1 MTPTDTQPLLKWN
14 DQASKHALELL
25 RSRPVG
31 VIGEG
36 MTFSDEKLVEKMDIH
51 GVFFPWVMSYRIWWA
66 ITAVGAIATVFFAPF
81 QMAFQNES
89 GDVDFFADAIE
100 TTLTTIFV
108 VDIIVTFNLVLYKN
122 ERIVLERK
130 EIVTSYLQ
138 KMFWIDLIGVFPF
151 EPVALW
157 ATGHLGDDS
166 STALMYSMLRILGFA
181 RLHRMK
187 KLSDVLQ
194 YDARVSLLWFTMLR
208 NFGAVLA
215 CTHIEAC
222 FMYYLARL
230 HDFGE
235 DTWLGPKVADMT
247 GFDRYVASLYFS
259 ITTFAT
265 VGYGDWSM
273 SNSRERLMGSMFMLF
288 NVVVAAWV
296 IGSITL
302 LIVKGDEKTGEYRD
316 TLQTLQQYGEMNDFD
331 ETFLKKLMSQLRLE
345 FNNREISDE
354 QVLKN
359 FPSAVRR
366 RILRKLYFKALV
378 QTDLM
383 KGVRHQFVDAF
394 LASCKVEIFSPGEEI
409 VERGSVMS
417 DLFFLVGGVAE
428 ITTPHHIQH
437 SSSRGQFQ
445 RYDSFTEETFDPDEH
460 LNSQKLLAG
469 CFVGD
474 IGFFTETPQT
484 YSVLCLTVC
493 KTLTISQEAYRMLSQ
508 DHPGSVEKILKNL
521 LTKVQS
527 IQVALPRSLSHL
539 RAGSVFEDIQEHET
553 KTFVLSDHTERG
565 TSSITDDDE
574 DIEKGSQDMHGIVE
588 AFASQK
594 QALTA
599 VADLVKMHME
609 KQLDDQTT
617 RLLFAASRGDTGT
630 ISLMCQQGFSPD
642 NADYDNR
649 TALMV
654 AAMRGN
660 VAVAQLLLRYKVS
673 RNESR
678 GLSVPFDLVFIHVH
692 VSIHLFASRRTQT
705 W

>member
-1 MTPTDTQPLLKWN
+1 MTRTETQPLLKWN

-51 GVFFPWVMSYRIWWA
+51 GVFFPWVLSYKIWWA

-81 QMAFQNES
+81 QMAFKNES
-89 GDVDFFADAIE
+89 GDVDFFTDAIE

-108 VDIIVTFNLVLYKN
+108 LDIVVNFNLVLYKN

-138 KMFWIDLIGVFPF
+138 KMFWVDLIGVFPF
-151 EPVALW
+151 ETVALW
-157 ATGHLGDDS
+157 ATGHLGEDN

-273 SNSRERLMGSMFMLF
+273 SNSRERLMGSLFMLF

-316 TLQTLQQYGEMNDFD
+316 TLQTLQQYGEMNNFD
-331 ETFLKKLMSQLRLE
+331 ESFLKKLMSQLRLE

-366 RILRKLYFKALV
+366 RILRKLYFQALV

-409 VERGSVMS
+409 VERGSIMS

-428 ITTPHHIQH
+428 ITTPHHLQQN
-437 SSSRGQFQ
+437 SNRGPSFQ

-460 LNSQKLLAG
+460 INSQKLLAG

-493 KTLTISQEAYRMLSQ
+493 KTLTISQEAYRVLSQ

-527 IQVALPRSLSHL
+527 MQVALPRSLSHI
-539 RAGSVFEDIQEHET
+539 RAGSVFEDIPEHKTSNFSSSDDTARET
-553 KTFVLSDHTERG
+553 SFCDY
-565 TSSITDDDE
+565 DDDE
-574 DIEKGSQDMHGIVE
+574 ADDDDIEKGSQDVHSAIE
-588 AFASQK
+588 ARASQK
-594 QALTA
+594 ETLTA

-649 TALMV
+649 TALMI

-660 VAVAQLLLRYKVS
+660 VAVAQLLLRYKV
-673 RNESR
+673 RENE
-678 GLSVPFDLVFIHVH
+678 
-692 VSIHLFASRRTQT
+692 
-705 W
+705 

>member
-1 MTPTDTQPLLKWN
+1 MQYGTMSPTDTEPLLKWN
-14 DQASKHALELL
+14 EHASKHALELL

-36 MTFSDEKLVEKMDIH
+36 TTFSDEKLFEKADIR
-51 GVFFPWVMSYRIWWA
+51 GVFFPWTLSYRIWWA
-66 ITAVGAIATVFFAPF
+66 ITALGAIATVFFAPF
-81 QMAFQNES
+81 QIAFQKES
-89 GDVDFFADAIE
+89 GYFNFFSDAIE
-100 TTLTTIFV
+100 VTLTSIFV
-108 VDIIVTFNLVLYKN
+108 FDILVNFNLVFYKN
-122 ERIVLERK
+122 ERIIFERK
-130 EIVTSYLQ
+130 EIVTTYLQ
-138 KMFWIDLIGVFPF
+138 RMFWIDLIGVFPF
-151 EPVALW
+151 ETVALW
-157 ATGHLGDDS
+157 ASGHLGEDD
-166 STALMYSMLRILGFA
+166 STALEFSMLRILGFV

-194 YDARVSLLWFTMLR
+194 YDARVSLLWFTLLR

-222 FMYYLARL
+222 SMYYLARL

-273 SNSRERLMGSMFMLF
+273 SNSRERLMGSVFMLF

-331 ETFLKKLMSQLRLE
+331 EHFLKKLKSQLRLE

-366 RILRKLYFKALV
+366 RILRKLYLKPLV

-383 KGVRHQFVDAF
+383 NGVRSQFVDAF

-409 VERGSVMS
+409 VERGSIMS

-428 ITTPHHIQH
+428 ITTPHHTQRRTTT
-437 SSSRGQFQ
+437 SRAGAPIQ
-445 RYDSFTEETFDPDEH
+445 RYDSFTDETFDADEH
-460 LNSQKLLAG
+460 LRTQKLLAG
-469 CFVGD
+469 CFIGD
-474 IGFFTETPQT
+474 IGFFTESPQT

-493 KTLTISQEAYRMLSQ
+493 KTLTISQAAYKMLAQ

-521 LTKVQS
+521 LAKVQS
-527 IQVALPRSLSHL
+527 VQVALPRSLPHL
-539 RAGSVFEDIQEHET
+539 RAGSVFEDIHED
-553 KTFVLSDHTERG
+553 KILDFLVS
-565 TSSITDDDE
+565 E
-574 DIEKGSQDMHGIVE
+574 DIESGSFISEFE
-588 AFASQK
+588 AMKNGNPDPRKLSAYAVSQE
-594 QALTA
+594 QELTA

-617 RLLFAASRGDTGT
+617 RLLFAASRGDTST
-630 ISLMCQQGFSPD
+630 ISLMCEQGFSPD

-654 AAMRGN
+654 AAMKGN
-660 VAVAQLLLRYKVS
+660 TDVVKLLLRYKVRRYEQRRPVNS
-673 RNESR
+673 THL
-678 GLSVPFDLVFIHVH
+678 LSLTLCG
-692 VSIHLFASRRTQT
+692 STCR
-705 W
+705 

>member
-1 MTPTDTQPLLKWN
+1 MTQPETLPLLKCN
-14 DQASKHALELL
+14 DQTSKHALELL

-36 MTFSDEKLVEKMDIH
+36 TTFSDEKLVEKADIH
-51 GVFFPWVMSYRIWWA
+51 GVFFPWVLSYKIWWA
-66 ITAVGAIATVFFAPF
+66 ITAIGAIATVFFAPF
-81 QMAFQNES
+81 QIAFQKES
-89 GDVDFFADAIE
+89 GYFNFFSAAIDL
-100 TTLTTIFV
+100 TLTSIFV
-108 VDIIVTFNLVLYKN
+108 VDIFVNFNLVLYKN

-130 EIVTSYLQ
+130 EIITTYLQ
-138 KMFWIDLIGVFPF
+138 QMFWVDLIGVFPF
-151 EPVALW
+151 ETVALW
-157 ATGHLGDDS
+157 ATGRLGEDDS
-166 STALMYSMLRILGFA
+166 EALMFSMVRLLGFV

-194 YDARVSLLWFTMLR
+194 YDARVSLLWFTLLR

-273 SNSRERLMGSMFMLF
+273 SNSRERLLGSLFMLF

-316 TLQTLQQYGEMNDFD
+316 TLQTLQQYGEMNNFD
-331 ETFLKKLMSQLRLE
+331 DHFLRKLTSQLRLE

-366 RILRKLYFKALV
+366 RILRKLYFKPLV

-383 KGVRHQFVDAF
+383 KGVRPQFVDAF
-394 LASCKVEIFSPGEEI
+394 LASCKVEIFSPGEEM
-409 VERGSVMS
+409 VDRGSIMS

-428 ITTPHHIQH
+428 ITTPHHVQQ
-437 SSSRGQFQ
+437 SNRGPFQ
-445 RYDSFTEETFDPDEH
+445 RYDSFTEESFDADEH

-469 CFVGD
+469 CFIGD
-474 IGFFTETPQT
+474 IGFFTESPQT
-484 YSVLCLTVC
+484 DSVMCLTVC
-493 KTLTISQEAYRMLSQ
+493 KTLTISQATYKMLAQ

-521 LTKVQS
+521 LNKVQS
-527 IQVALPRSLSHL
+527 MQVALPRSLSHL
-539 RAGSVFEDIQEHET
+539 RAGSVFQDIHED
-553 KTFVLSDHTERG
+553 KALDFAGSN
-565 TSSITDDDE
+565 
-574 DIEKGSQDMHGIVE
+574 DIESGISHVADE
-588 AFASQK
+588 NTEGDDRNIHEKIADHVTHK

-630 ISLMCQQGFSPD
+630 ISLMCEQGFSPD

-654 AAMRGN
+654 AAMKGN
-660 VAVAQLLLRYKVS
+660 SAVVQLLLRYKVRS
-673 RNESR
+673 TDETEER
-678 GLSVPFDLVFIHVH
+678 
-692 VSIHLFASRRTQT
+692 LFQFSSLTKYGRMSYR
-705 W
+705 